1 MNNQDKFKEG
11 NDFQKIDI
19 HFQKWLTH
27 AIEVFQG
34 GLRKL
39 IDVLNNGEWEKYVTE
54 ESIMELRLGLS
65 TFLRND
71 ANTKTLTRDE
81 TNQLYNR
88 IRTCLD
94 EPDLLIEELSRRM
107 VDLDLAEGKSPLP
120 GCKLVKKLGEGGY
133 GEVWEAETHGNVR
146 IALKFIP
153 RTGNSDHEIEFQV
166 LQEIKDIRHAN
177 IVPITA
183 IWQNTNPR
191 YAIYQMPLSESA
203 LPQALGLPPEKE
215 QKKDQNTVTLSHNQT
230 VSFGEVPQIRSKPET
245 ATPSHKKTCKPN
257 ELRPYFRDAAA
268 ALDCLNHPAE
278 ATKREAIMHGD
289 IKPANIFVNNG
300 SAQLGDF
307 GSVSLIKNNRPSPF
321 TPAFAAPERLGLHP
335 QNSVHSDQF
344 SLAVSWYYLRTGKF
358 PYSKPLPPTRTVDS
372 DYYHQ
377 LRETLCSLNLSGVPR
392 RERKVLAKALS
403 PSPSKRYATNTA
415 FVTALTRP
423 ANFLL
428 WTIAILLIA
437 LTTVF
442 AAQNQIAK
450 QKLAQERKIEEQ
462 RIEEK
467 HQKYVAI
474 ETGLC
479 MEMEAQF
486 FFYETRFLAASKEL
500 ADEWEIMIENIQKAP
515 NKRKYH
521 INKFIKCLEQ
531 HVQVWQFEKEHEKKD
546 VLPLPK
552 EADLKILQE
561 NGVSMEEFE
570 VFYTT
575 LHPRICEGY
584 DSYLITIEMVIQ
596 NLLYTE
602 NLPPNIKNLGRINY
616 EYLNTVLDSYYYA
629 HLDLLT
635 MTSEETRK
643 KCCQNLENLQIS
655 LGKNVSKTL
664 TSEEYMKLQ
673 LASHQREEELGNQ
686 LGDIFYS
693 IITPDHEEVDE
704 SIEQNMPTPTSTDD
718 VSTTPLDM
726 MADNTPLTTE
736 EITKFSKLLMSM
748 TEKFQKLTKMREDKS
763 LPADV
768 QAKVEQ
774 GIEIC
779 LEAGVKTGLN
789 KGGDLSNA
797 EKRKGISILQ
807 LALMGLDKLE
817 IPELATASEDPEE

>member
-11 NDFQKIDI
+11 NDFQKIDT

-230 VSFGEVPQIRSKPET
+230 VSFGEVPQIHSKPET
-245 ATPSHKKTCKPN
+245 ETPSHKKTCKPN

-403 PSPSKRYATNTA
+403 PTPSKRYATNTA

-428 WTIAILLIA
+428 WTIAIILLIA
-437 LTTVF
+437 LTTQLTTVWVSTKHQYRAF
-442 AAQNQIAK
+442 IVTTTG
-450 QKLAQERKIEEQ
+450 ICEEMGAMCKSYDSIISDVEEINEYWNLMLKN
-462 RIEEK
+462 IEEK
-467 HQKYVAI
+467 PEKYEIHVNLFKKFFERKMDFWKEYAENTKFPEADKEKLKILEKNALKDAEFKAFYKVNSNLYSIYLQEFLLNIEQSIALLCLDKSFLPEVREKYDLNRKKIHLRIRCNYCCYLGLLATTPAEVQKTCHKYLKDYKI
-474 ETGLC
+474 SLGGFPLT
-479 MEMEAQF
+479 M
-486 FFYETRFLAASKEL
+486 TTDEL
-500 ADEWEIMIENIQKAP
+500 YALLF
-515 NKRKYH
+515 R
-521 INKFIKCLEQ
+521 
-531 HVQVWQFEKEHEKKD
+531 EKEKEIKFLNLD
-546 VLPLPK
+546 LGVVDAQL
-552 EADLKILQE
+552 EADLVQFELYINAKEREVVSHRIQFLSYQAKLEELKEDPNLSDDVKVQIEKSQEIINETNERLKNVEMDPLECESVINDILKLDKIIAILQ
-561 NGVSMEEFE
+561 SA
-570 VFYTT
+570 
-575 LHPRICEGY
+575 L
-584 DSYLITIEMVIQ
+584 
-596 NLLYTE
+596 
-602 NLPPNIKNLGRINY
+602 
-616 EYLNTVLDSYYYA
+616 
-629 HLDLLT
+629 
-635 MTSEETRK
+635 
-643 KCCQNLENLQIS
+643 
-655 LGKNVSKTL
+655 
-664 TSEEYMKLQ
+664 
-673 LASHQREEELGNQ
+673 EELDQTGLFNDLKEEQ
-686 LGDIFYS
+686 LL
-693 IITPDHEEVDE
+693 DE
-704 SIEQNMPTPTSTDD
+704 QTEDADPEATDVTPTH
-718 VSTTPLDM
+718 
-726 MADNTPLTTE
+726 TE
-736 EITKFSKLLMSM
+736 PI
-748 TEKFQKLTKMREDKS
+748 
-763 LPADV
+763 
-768 QAKVEQ
+768 VE
-774 GIEIC
+774 
-779 LEAGVKTGLN
+779 N
-789 KGGDLSNA
+789 
-797 EKRKGISILQ
+797 
-807 LALMGLDKLE
+807 
-817 IPELATASEDPEE
+817 